1 MRTFAFACAVA
12 VVMARRSKKEEEPK
26 EEPKEEIPEEV
37 AEEIVEPAPTHSTF
51 LEKVTKF
58 DFYAKAIW

>member
-1 MRTFAFACAVA
+1 
-12 VVMARRSKKEEEPK
+12 MARRSKKEEEPK